1 MKIEF
6 NWGTGIFVFY
16 VLFASVLFFSVYES
30 TKVDHSLVVENYY
43 EEDLAYQNQ
52 YNRLENS
59 AKLKEPLRMKWQSDG
74 RKLVLAFPTDLAT
87 SATGQIAFYRPDD
100 KSMDWQLPIAVDQAG
115 QMEVQ
120 MAKLPVGR
128 WKVKVYWEAAD
139 TPYFAEKIIDLR

>member
-30 TKVDHSLVVENYY
+30 TKVDHSLVVDNYY

-52 YNRLENS
+52 YDRLANS
-59 AKLKEPLRMKWQSDG
+59 AQLKEPLGMKWQRDE
-74 RKLVLAFPTDLAT
+74 KQLLLTFPKDLAAT
-87 SATGQIAFYRPDD
+87 TTGQVAFYRPDD
-100 KSMDWQLPIAVDQAG
+100 KSMDWQLPIALNDAG
-115 QMEVQ
+115 EMNVQ

-128 WKVKVYWEAAD
+128 WKVKVYWDAAG
-139 TPYFAEKIIDLR
+139 TPYFAEKIVDLR

>member
-6 NWGTGIFVFY
+6 NWGTGIFIFY

-43 EEDLAYQNQ
+43 EQDLAYQSQ
-52 YNRLENS
+52 YDRLENS
-59 AKLKEPLRMKWQSDG
+59 SKLAEPLRMKWQSAE
-74 RKLVLAFPTDLAT
+74 KALLMSFPTDLAG

-100 KSMDWQLPIAVDQAG
+100 KSMDWQLPIEVDEAG
-115 QMEVQ
+115 EMNVQ

-128 WKVKVYWEAAD
+128 WKLKVYWEAAG
-139 TPYFAEKIIDLR
+139 TPYFAEKIVDLR